1 MAELVF
7 LVGASGSGK
16 SSSLR
21 NLNEEETAIINTDQ
35 KALPFKLFSTRY
47 NEAKGNYLKSSNTGE
62 VINKIKEIHKNPAI
76 KELAIDTWSRIMTD
90 AVMDPKFRAEKG
102 FAKWG
107 KFSASQYDLLNII
120 NDRLRDDIIV
130 YVMCH
135 PDTHQDEMGIKS
147 EHIAVQGKQ
156 LEKFKPESFSSIVLY
171 AEVIKEPGKP
181 NRHVFRTRTSGND
194 TCKTPMGMFEE
205 DVIDNDLVL
214 ISKTIREYYGI

>member
-1 MAELVF
+1 M
-7 LVGASGSGK
+7 
-16 SSSLR
+16 
-21 NLNEEETAIINTDQ
+21 
-35 KALPFKLFSTRY
+35 
-47 NEAKGNYLKSSNTGE
+47 SN
-62 VINKIKEIHKNPAI
+62 NK
-76 KELAIDTWSRIMTD
+76 LAIFLIIISVFFGT
-90 AVMDPKFRAEKG
+90 VMLSFLKIAQEDV
-102 FAKWG
+102 
-107 KFSASQYDLLNII
+107 
-120 NDRLRDDIIV
+120 IV

-135 PDTHQDEMGIKS
+135 PDTHYNEMGIGS

>member
-1 MAELVF
+1 MAQLVF

-21 NLNEEETAIINTDQ
+21 NLNEDETVIVNTDQ
-35 KALPFKLFSTRY
+35 KALPFKLFNTRY
-47 NEAKGNYLKSSNTGE
+47 NAEKGNYLKSSNTTE
-62 VINKIKEIHKNPAI
+62 VIDKLKEAHKNPAI
-76 KELAIDTWSRIMTD
+76 KTVAIDTWSRIMTD
-90 AVMDPKFRAEKG
+90 SVMNPKFRAEKG
-102 FAKWG
+102 FDKWG

-120 NDRLRDDIIV
+120 NDRLRDEVIV

-135 PDTHQDEMGIKS
+135 PDTHYDEMGAAS
-147 EHIAVQGKQ
+147 ECIAVQGKQ

-194 TCKTPMGMFEE
+194 TCKTPMEMFEE

-214 ISKTIREYYGI
+214 ISEKIREYYGI